1 MTNQLGITERDLNNT
16 TMFTGGGGNNF
27 SPLEDHGEIKRLLQ
41 RFECNMIVLGYGM
54 GSAEKVSDVK
64 ALKSICYATNEG
76 RFINEPSENQIE
88 ELFVSLA
95 NYSFDRNRPMIL
107 ETFI

>member
-1 MTNQLGITERDLNNT
+1 MTNQLGITERDLNT
-16 TMFTGGGGNNF
+16 TVFSTGSNYIAPN
-27 SPLEDHGEIKRLLQ
+27 EEHGEIKLLLQ
-41 RFECNMIVLGYGM
+41 RFNCNMIVLGYGM
-54 GSAEKVSDVK
+54 GSIEQAGDVK
-64 ALKSICYATNEG
+64 ALKSICYTTNDG

-95 NYSFDRNRPMIL
+95 NYKFERNRPMIL